1 MDSPFLILHS
11 SFSILHSLFFIL
23 YTPTFFCSSNDGG
36 ENGDEL
42 IGLVEQLGQTR
53 LGNEFGGCY
62 KTKPVVGFTGFFAG
76 NEELVDK
83 VCYGSVPPGL
93 LPRSRLSTCPSA
105 VADWLTS
112 G

>member
-1 MDSPFLILHS
+1 MASDFGMIPNSP
-11 SFSILHSLFFIL
+11 FFIL
-23 YTPTFFCSSNDGG
+23 YSFPSFVLRMTGG

-62 KTKPVVGFTGFFAG
+62 KTKPVVGFTGFFTG

-83 VCYGSVPPGL
+83 VWTAL
-93 LPRSRLSTCPSA
+93 SRLGFFNVRAYRRARAQS
-105 VADWLTS
+105 LI

>member
-1 MDSPFLILHS
+1 LRIELRTSDFAVNFPFLILHS
-11 SFSILHSLFFIL
+11 SFFIL
-23 YTPTFFCSSNDGG
+23 YSSFSTPTFFCSSNDGG

-62 KTKPVVGFTGFFAG
+62 KTKPVVCFTGFCTS

-83 VCYGSVPPGL
+83 VWTAL
-93 LPRSRLSTCPSA
+93 SRLGFFNVRA
-105 VADWLTS
+105 YRRARAQ
-112 G
+112 